1 MRSFLTFALL
11 ATLASSTVV
20 YSQSLAEHAAA
31 AAGATIGTAAGKPVS
46 NALTNILG
54 QVDQATAAAAASK
67 PAAKTPAQIAAEQ
80 RAEQMSHP
88 EGGSQNKGAPAA
100 AWAPTSVSA
109 ARPVNRRSPAV
120 AERSLPR
127 YITPQVV
134 EKPMKDVTA
143 EDLANIKI
151 GSTGKDLQAAL
162 GVPES
167 HVTVPADGH
176 LIESCQYWAQGKQV
190 GTVRLD
196 NGQVVKVEIRTQQ

>member
-1 MRSFLTFALL
+1 MRSFLTLALL

-67 PAAKTPAQIAAEQ
+67 PAAKTPAQIAGEQ

-109 ARPVNRRSPAV
+109 GRPVNRRSPAV
-120 AERSLPR
+120 AERALPR
-127 YITPQVV
+127 YVPPQVV
-134 EKPMKDVTA
+134 EPPMKDVTA

-151 GSTGKDLQAAL
+151 GATGKDLQTAL

-167 HVTVPADGH
+167 HVTVPSDGH
-176 LIESCQYWAQGKQV
+176 LLESCQYWAQGKQV

-196 NGQVVKVEIRTQQ
+196 NGQVVKVEIRTQ